1 MSLSYGLD
9 LKTTLWFFAWLSPC
23 LLPPF
28 FWGGGHATGSYFP
41 NQGSKLCCLQWKCG
55 ALTAGPSGNSFF
67 SDMSFSPLRSQWG
80 HSFSENSQSWLPTP
94 TSKPHCWE
102 TGVTKSCDL
111 QENTGFANSS
121 LRIHPTEVSASV
133 HIKTGMA
140 TFIVSSKLE
149 ITQMSSFERILK
161 TGAYSYREIF
171 QSRPKE
177 QTSDVY
183 NNTSVS

>member
-121 LRIHPTEVSASV
+121 LRIHPTEVSAFLHQKMCKNVGSNFL
-133 HIKTGMA
+133 HM
-140 TFIVSSKLE
+140 SQKLAD
-149 ITQMSSFERILK
+149 TWMSISRRMNIL
-161 TGAYSYREIF
+161 SYIPIMECHWR
-171 QSRPKE
+171 
-177 QTSDVY
+177 
-183 NNTSVS
+183 